1 MVQSAT
7 GQIESD
13 IREHFVSSDQVV
25 SMMQTLFESLLGEAL
40 KHTESAPPATESWIR
55 SKIEITGEEH
65 CFVQVSADPKMA
77 YRIASTMFETPED
90 EIDPS
95 EVGDALCEVVNV
107 IGGNIK
113 GAIDRSCDLSLPT
126 VDDGEPVVNE
136 NSIVCDLEN
145 DNSFLKVIVI

>member
-13 IREHFVSSDQVV
+13 IHEHFVSSDQVV
-25 SMMQTLFESLLGEAL
+25 SMMQVLFESLLGEKL
-40 KHTESAPPATESWIR
+40 NHTVNAPPATENWIR

-77 YRIASTMFETPED
+77 SRIASTMFETPED
-90 EIDPS
+90 EVDPS

-113 GAIDRSCDLSLPT
+113 GAIDRNCDLSLPS
-126 VDDGEPVVNE
+126 VDDAEPVVTE

-145 DNSFLKVIVI
+145 GESYLKVIVV